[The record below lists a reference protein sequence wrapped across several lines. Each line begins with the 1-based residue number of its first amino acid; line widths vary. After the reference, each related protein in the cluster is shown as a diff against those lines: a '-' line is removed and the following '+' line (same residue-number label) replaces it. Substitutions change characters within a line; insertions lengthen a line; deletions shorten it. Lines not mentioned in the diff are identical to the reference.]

1 LVSALRCRE
10 NSAALCRRLV
20 PRHSDYP
27 ASPELSRSSSIRNP
41 AHPGLAQNQPVI
53 ITVPRYSATR
63 RSALVDWPMI
73 ASCHQRRHRGRHSP
87 LHRHRPRQDLRRS
100 RKITGPPWSSPPM
113 AEIPK
118 TLRLGRKD
126 RAQGIPIKRG
136 QRVIA
141 GKAIS
146 VALNAHHAR
155 GEKAAADRPIWSV
168 STVVAITQIE

>member
-1 LVSALRCRE
+1 
-10 NSAALCRRLV
+10 
-20 PRHSDYP
+20 
-27 ASPELSRSSSIRNP
+27 
-41 AHPGLAQNQPVI
+41 
-53 ITVPRYSATR
+53 
-63 RSALVDWPMI
+63 
-73 ASCHQRRHRGRHSP
+73 
-87 LHRHRPRQDLRRS
+87 
-100 RKITGPPWSSPPM
+100 M

-146 VALNAHHAR
+146 VALNAHAR